1 MWTTGTA
8 NLRFIDTAGLRKRGK
23 VEDGVKKRYSVL
35 RSLAAVERAKVCVIM
50 IDGGGL
56 YRAGQQGGR
65 PGP

>member
-23 VEDGVKKRYSVL
+23 VEDGVERYSVL

-50 IDGGGL
+50 IERHRGL
-56 YRAGQQGGR
+56 YRAGF
-65 PGP
+65 